1 MLATLPP
8 PIPITE
14 LTELFGILDSI
25 ELLTLWY
32 LEHRKDRDH
41 LNTVNYEI
49 QIKKNRVAV
58 LLPCSSWWNWITL
71 RLIFKST
78 TLQNSINIILD
89 YGMNNLNNHLSQEK
103 YKKANCFIFIYS
115 NCQNQIILRFIFMCT
130 TLQNRIYFNLVYN
143 EI

>member
-1 MLATLPP
+1 M
-8 PIPITE
+8 
-14 LTELFGILDSI
+14 
-25 ELLTLWY
+25 
-32 LEHRKDRDH
+32 
-41 LNTVNYEI
+41 TVNYEI

-89 YGMNNLNNHLSQEK
+89 YGMNNLKNHLSQEK

-143 EI
+143 EIWCLNNHLNQKKYKEANCSWSTLHRYIQIYISNKSLLENVS